1 MPARDV
7 QPRTMTVAYTKKEK
21 HPMIKRTAAALS
33 LLLAVACASTPMS
46 SSSNTAS
53 AAPAGVTSNINNAP
67 EYVLLTAPSQVR
79 TYDFGSIVYGLHVRG
94 TMTNKGFYP
103 AGQVQGKGK
112 FCADGKDYLSLS
124 DLSVHKSGEGTPA
137 APYLLGCASD
147 KGFQPASREIVT
159 Q

>member
-1 MPARDV
+1 
-7 QPRTMTVAYTKKEK
+7 
-21 HPMIKRTAAALS
+21 MIKRTAAALS

-46 SSSNTAS
+46 SSSTAT

-67 EYVLLTAPSQVR
+67 EYLLLSAPSQIR
-79 TYDFGSIVYGLHVRG
+79 TYDFGSIVYGLHIRG

-103 AGQVQGKGK
+103 AGAIQGKGK
-112 FCADGKDYLSLS
+112 FCADGKDYLNLS
-124 DLSVHKSGEGTPA
+124 DLSVHKSGDGSPS
-137 APYLLGCASD
+137 APYVLGCASD